1 MPALKRI
8 LVACG
13 AALATSTV
21 VSRKLEEE
29 LAARGIRV
37 VTEQAKVSEVA
48 AAATNY
54 DLIVTTG
61 SVSDVG
67 DTPVIQTVS
76 FLTGIGIERD
86 VDEIVAKLSE
96 QR

>member
-1 MPALKRI
+1 MPAPKRI

-37 VTEQAKVSEVA
+37 VTEQAKASEVA

-61 SVSDVG
+61 SVSGAG

-76 FLTGIGIERD
+76 FLTGIGIARD

-96 QR
+96 